1 MLTEQDESETYQHR
15 AVFILGNGWRFCD
28 WTSKTGAIEDIGVAK
43 EKGAVVTAIERKD
56 AETGEIERAGTPEDE
71 WVPEEETDL
80 KIREAV
86 E

>member
-1 MLTEQDESETYQHR
+1 
-15 AVFILGNGWRFCD
+15 
-28 WTSKTGAIEDIGVAK
+28 VAK